1 MIATPILLAV
11 PDFPQEA
18 ELVERL
24 TRPGTPVSVVRR
36 CMDAVDL
43 IGAAVSGAA
52 TVAVVS
58 AGLPRLGRETLARL
72 AAAQVTAVGLA
83 VDGDDAGIRT
93 LRALDLPVVTV
104 PRDDLDAA
112 VAALAR
118 AAEGGMPA
126 PRHDAAAREAIA
138 TRGSLTAVWG
148 PTGAPGRTS
157 VAIALADE
165 VSRAGTPALLV
176 DADTYG
182 GSVATQLGLLDD
194 VSGIVLACRRAD
206 AGALDDAGLAS
217 AARSLDTR
225 LRVLTGIT
233 SAARWPELRP
243 AALGRLWEVCRSIPG
258 VTVVDAGF
266 GLERDEELLHD
277 TRTPRRNAATLTAL
291 EAADVV
297 VAVGSADPV
306 GIERLIAGL
315 DDLRRVVPETPVR
328 VVVTRVRRSVLG
340 RAPQA
345 QIQEALRVH
354 AGITDVTCIPDDR
367 AAFDLCLREGRTLA
381 EVAPK
386 SPARGVLREFA
397 LACGTPVAARSGVA
411 A

>member
-1 MIATPILLAV
+1 MTATPIFLAV
-11 PDFPQEA
+11 PDLPHEA

-24 TRPGTPVSVVRR
+24 TRPGTSVSVVRR
-36 CMDAVDL
+36 CMDSVDL
-43 IGAAVSGAA
+43 IGAAMSGAA
-52 TVAVVS
+52 AVAVVS

-72 AAAQVTAVGLA
+72 AAAQVTTVGIAL
-83 VDGDDAGIRT
+83 DGDDEGMRT
-93 LRALDLPVVTV
+93 LRALDLPVITV
-104 PRDDLDAA
+104 PTDDLDAA

-118 AAEGGMPA
+118 AAEGGTPA
-126 PRHDAAAREAIA
+126 PRHDAPAREAIA
-138 TRGSLTAVWG
+138 TRGSLMAVWG
-148 PTGAPGRTS
+148 PTGAPGRTTI
-157 VAIALADE
+157 AIGLADE
-165 VSRAGTPALLV
+165 MSRAGTPALLV

-225 LRVLTGIT
+225 LRVLTGIA
-233 SAARWPELRP
+233 SAARWPELRS
-243 AALGRLWEVCRSIPG
+243 AALGRLWEVCRSMPG

-297 VAVGSADPV
+297 IAVGSADPV

-315 DDLRRVVPETPVR
+315 DDLRRVVPEAPVR
-328 VVVTRVRRSVLG
+328 VVVTRVRSSVLG
-340 RAPQA
+340 RAPEA

-354 AGITDVTCIPDDR
+354 AGVTDVTCIPDDR

-386 SPARGVLREFA
+386 SPARRVLREFA
-397 LACGTPVAARSGVA
+397 RACATPAVARSGVA